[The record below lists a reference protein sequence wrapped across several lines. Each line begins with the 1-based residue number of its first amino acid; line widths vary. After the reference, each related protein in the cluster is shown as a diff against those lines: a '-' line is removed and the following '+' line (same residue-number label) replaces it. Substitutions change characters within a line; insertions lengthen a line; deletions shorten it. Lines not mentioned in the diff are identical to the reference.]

1 MFHNCDVKEKKKFS
15 GKLAIHDPTD
25 FTNNNL
31 LLFIIMCVFVHNMS
45 IILNYDKHTTRRRE
59 IFATPLH
66 NAANSCFDTEFY
78 VPYTRFIM

>member
-1 MFHNCDVKEKKKFS
+1 MFHNCDVKKFS

-45 IILNYDKHTTRRRE
+45 IILNYDKHTTRRK
-59 IFATPLH
+59 IFATP
-66 NAANSCFDTEFY
+66 
-78 VPYTRFIM
+78 FIT